1 MINEHLKKENIF
13 LDDWAAKVSGFIRD
27 GIVDHEFYWKS
38 GIKILFLLKEVNGGE
53 DWDLREFLREG
64 GRKQTWDNVT
74 RWVIGINHLE
84 RDIPWRELETITEEQ
99 RIENLQQIAVV
110 NVKKTPGGHTSAL
123 EQITEAAID
132 NGEMLCN
139 QINMCQPDIIIC
151 GGTSGNYFNNITEYS
166 NPVWKQTK
174 HGIWY
179 VVEPTGRIIVEYSHP
194 EARIKDCLLYYGL
207 VDAVR
212 EIISI
217 LRYYITNRYL

>member
-1 MINEHLKKENIF
+1 MINEHLKKENTF

-64 GRKQTWDNVT
+64 GRKQTWDNAT
-74 RWVIGINHLE
+74 RLVIGINHLE
-84 RDIPWRELETITEEQ
+84 RDIPWKELETITEEQ

-139 QINMCQPDIIIC
+139 QINMC
-151 GGTSGNYFNNITEYS
+151 
-166 NPVWKQTK
+166 
-174 HGIWY
+174 
-179 VVEPTGRIIVEYSHP
+179 
-194 EARIKDCLLYYGL
+194 
-207 VDAVR
+207 
-212 EIISI
+212 
-217 LRYYITNRYL
+217 